1 MTRATQPTVEAPWS
15 MPRGVIVLLGL
26 AGTVVAIAGAKEFA
40 SVIGPTFL
48 ALMLTVTVQ
57 PLPDWLRRKG
67 VPGWLALLIALLV
80 VWGILAVLV
89 VSLVVSVAKLATL
102 LPTYAD
108 DMDQLVANLQNFL
121 QTQGIGGE
129 QGKQLISNVDAS
141 KVIDLVGTIL
151 ESALGIFSNLLFI
164 IVLLLFMAVDAMT
177 YSSRMNVLNRMRP
190 DIAAAF
196 SSFARGT
203 RTYLVVSSIF
213 GLIVAALDSIALW
226 WLGIPLPLLWGLL
239 AFITNYIPNI
249 GFVIG
254 LIPPAL
260 LGLLQGGPK
269 LMIAVI
275 LVYSVINVILQSVI
289 QPKFVGDAVGLSV
302 TLTFLSLVFWT
313 WVIGPLGAILA
324 IPLSLMTKAL
334 LVDIDPSTRWADVLL
349 TSTVKPDQA
358 QRAGPES
365 EEPDD
370 DASDDAASVGAA
382 THDTSAD
389 VTPTDDTTDDG
400 RPDRPAP
407 GTRDS

>member
-1 MTRATQPTVEAPWS
+1 MTARSTTARSTQPEVEAPWS
-15 MPRGVIVLLGL
+15 LPRGVIVLLGL

-67 VPGWLALLIALLV
+67 LPGWLALLIALLM

-108 DMDQLVANLQNFL
+108 DMDQLVANAQDFL
-121 QTQGIGGE
+121 QKQGIGGE
-129 QGKQLISNVDAS
+129 QGQQLISNVDAS
-141 KVIDLVGTIL
+141 KVIDLVGTIV
-151 ESALGIFSNLLFI
+151 ESALGVFSNLLFI
-164 IVLLLFMAVDAMT
+164 IVLLLFMAVDAIT

-203 RTYLVVSSIF
+203 RTYLVVSTIF
-213 GLIVAALDSIALW
+213 GLIVAGLDSIALW
-226 WLGIPLPLLWGLL
+226 WLGIPLPILWGIL

-275 LVYSVINVILQSVI
+275 VVYSVINVTLQSVI

-302 TLTFLSLVFWT
+302 TLTFLSLVFWA

-324 IPLSLMTKAL
+324 IPLSLMAKAL

-349 TSTVKPDQA
+349 TSKVKPDNA
-358 QRAGPES
+358 ERAGPP
-365 EEPDD
+365 PDAD
-370 DASDDAASVGAA
+370 TIPTDGASDD
-382 THDTSAD
+382 D
-389 VTPTDDTTDDG
+389 VPSDDTQSDDSAE
-400 RPDRPAP
+400 PAADRPAP
-407 GTRDS
+407 ETRDS

>member
-1 MTRATQPTVEAPWS
+1 M
-15 MPRGVIVLLGL
+15 
-26 AGTVVAIAGAKEFA
+26 
-40 SVIGPTFL
+40 
-48 ALMLTVTVQ
+48 
-57 PLPDWLRRKG
+57 
-67 VPGWLALLIALLV
+67 
-80 VWGILAVLV
+80 
-89 VSLVVSVAKLATL
+89 SLVVSVAKLATL

-129 QGKQLISNVDAS
+129 QGTQLISNVDAS
-141 KVIDLVGTIL
+141 KVINLVGTIL

-203 RTYLVVSSIF
+203 RTYLVVSTIF
-213 GLIVAALDSIALW
+213 GLIVAVLDSIALW
-226 WLGIPLPLLWGLL
+226 WLGIPLPILWGIL

-275 LVYSVINVILQSVI
+275 VVYSVINVILQSVI

-324 IPLSLMTKAL
+324 IPLSLMAKAL

-365 EEPDD
+365 EEAEAPPPTTPP
-370 DASDDAASVGAA
+370 DDAA
-382 THDTSAD
+382 
-389 VTPTDDTTDDG
+389 PE
-400 RPDRPAP
+400 AP
-407 GTRDS
+407 PRRHCYRRHHRR